1 MYPFGFF
8 QVFSFDVFLY
18 DFFRFSTVFCFQV
31 CSFLVIFPCFFQ
43 VFSCILLGF
52 FRFSHLMFLGGR
64 GGKLGKND
72 AHCERALFPG
82 RKPLNVCMS
91 KLG

>member
-8 QVFSFDVFLY
+8 QVFSFDVFCMIFSGFLLC
-18 DFFRFSTVFCFQV
+18 FVFRCAHFLLFS
-31 CSFLVIFPCFFQ
+31 LFFQ